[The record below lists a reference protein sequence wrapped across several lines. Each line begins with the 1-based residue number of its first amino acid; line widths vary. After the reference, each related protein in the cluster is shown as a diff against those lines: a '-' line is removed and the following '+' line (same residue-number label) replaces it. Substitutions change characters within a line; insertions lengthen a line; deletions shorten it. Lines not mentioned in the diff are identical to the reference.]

1 MHRYRFG
8 IEEEY
13 FLVNRQSAAPKSELP
28 KPYMAAA
35 QKRLGERLTTEI
47 LQSQIEVAT
56 PPLATSADAVTEL
69 AHYRAVLA
77 EVGKEH
83 GVGIVAA
90 GTHPLAQPQQQR
102 MTRKRRYSK
111 VISYLGMVG
120 LGNPISGLHVH
131 VEVPEP
137 DHRVEIMHR
146 LVPFLPLLLAL
157 STSSPFWCGYP
168 TGLLGYRNAANDAL
182 PRTGFPEMFRNLA
195 EYETYVRTLV
205 DAGIVPM
212 SGGRCG
218 LSLQH
223 PTLELRIT

>member
-28 KPYMAAA
+28 KSYMAAA

-56 PPLATSADAVTEL
+56 PPLATSADAIAEL

-102 MTRKRRYSK
+102 MTQA
-111 VISYLGMVG
+111 
-120 LGNPISGLHVH
+120 
-131 VEVPEP
+131 
-137 DHRVEIMHR
+137 
-146 LVPFLPLLLAL
+146 PLQQ
-157 STSSPFWCGYP
+157 GHQ
-168 TGLLGYRNAANDAL
+168 R
-182 PRTGFPEMFRNLA
+182 PR
-195 EYETYVRTLV
+195 
-205 DAGIVPM
+205 
-212 SGGRCG
+212 
-218 LSLQH
+218 
-223 PTLELRIT
+223 

>member
-13 FLVNRQSAAPKSELP
+13 FLVNRQSAAPRSELP
-28 KPYMAAA
+28 KPYMTAA

-56 PPLATSADAVTEL
+56 PPLTNSADALAEL

-111 VISYLGMVG
+111 VINDLGMVG
-120 LGNPISGLHVH
+120 LGNPISGLHVP

-146 LVPFLPLLLAL
+146 LVPFLPAVVALAAL
-157 STSSPFWCGYP
+157 SPFWCRLP
-168 TGLLGYRNAANDAL
+168 SGLAGFRKA
-182 PRTGFPEMFRNLA
+182 PKGPPPPTGFPEMFPNPP
-195 EYETYVRTLV
+195 EYETHVKTLV
-205 DAGIVPM
+205 DAGIVPNA
-212 SGGRCG
+212 
-218 LSLQH
+218 
-223 PTLELRIT
+223 TYV

>member
-13 FLVNRQSAAPKSELP
+13 FLVNRQSAAPRSELP

-56 PPLATSADAVTEL
+56 PPLANSADAIAEL
-69 AHYRAVLA
+69 TRYRAALA
-77 EVGKEH
+77 EVGKNH
-83 GVGIVAA
+83 GVGILAA

-111 VISYLGMVG
+111 VINDLGMVG

-131 VEVPEP
+131 VEVPDP
-137 DHRVEIMHR
+137 DLRVEIMHR

-168 TGLLGYRNAANDAL
+168 HRIAGLPQCR
-182 PRTGFPEMFRNLA
+182 
-195 EYETYVRTLV
+195 
-205 DAGIVPM
+205 
-212 SGGRCG
+212 
-218 LSLQH
+218 Q
-223 PTLELRIT
+223 

>member
-13 FLVNRQSAAPKSELP
+13 FLVNRQSAAPRSELP
-28 KPYMAAA
+28 KAYMTAA
-35 QKRLGERLTTEI
+35 QKRLDERLTTEI

-56 PPLATSADAVTEL
+56 PPLTNSADALAEL
-69 AHYRAVLA
+69 ARYRSVLA
-77 EVGKEH
+77 EVGKDH
-83 GVGIVAA
+83 GIGIIGA

-111 VISYLGMVG
+111 VISDLGMVG

-131 VEVPEP
+131 VEVPDP
-137 DHRVEIMHR
+137 DLRVEIMHR

-182 PRTGFPEMFRNLA
+182 PRTGFR
-195 EYETYVRTLV
+195 
-205 DAGIVPM
+205 
-212 SGGRCG
+212 RCFATSPNTR
-218 LSLQH
+218 LM
-223 PTLELRIT
+223 